1 MKEAQELQ
9 LHIMTAQLEA
19 KEANSTTEHINVTS
33 QLTIAQPINYGW
45 WLRISMYTLF
55 LLSGQSIAVLLGRLY
70 YDKGGKSKW
79 LGTVVQLIGFPV
91 LLPYYFFPSLKNLK
105 TNSTATTI
113 HSKPPSTLVHVSV
126 YVSLGLLM
134 VADCFLYSTG
144 LMYLP
149 VSTYSLICASQLAF
163 NAFFSFFLNSQ
174 KFTPLIVNSL
184 VLLTISSIL
193 LVFET
198 DPSSDSSKVSKGKYV
213 IGLICTI
220 SASAGYG
227 LVLSLTQV
235 AFKKV
240 FKKETFAA
248 VMDMIIY
255 QSLVATLG
263 ALVGLFASGE
273 WKGLKTEMEE
283 FELGKV
289 SYIMT
294 LVWTA
299 LIWDV
304 FAIGC
309 VGLIFEVSSLFSN
322 AISVLGLPIVP
333 VLAVIFFHDK
343 IGGIKVISM
352 VLAIWGFVSYVYQ
365 QYLDDLKS
373 KQHEER
379 NANEASNAS
388 SLQEVNGS

>member
-1 MKEAQELQ
+1 MVGCFH
-9 LHIMTAQLEA
+9 LH
-19 KEANSTTEHINVTS
+19 
-33 QLTIAQPINYGW
+33 
-45 WLRISMYTLF
+45 R
-55 LLSGQSIAVLLGRLY
+55 LLSKR
-70 YDKGGKSKW
+70 
-79 LGTVVQLIGFPV
+79 F
-91 LLPYYFFPSLKNLK
+91 
-105 TNSTATTI
+105 
-113 HSKPPSTLVHVSV
+113 
-126 YVSLGLLM
+126 
-134 VADCFLYSTG
+134 
-144 LMYLP
+144 
-149 VSTYSLICASQLAF
+149 
-163 NAFFSFFLNSQ
+163 
-174 KFTPLIVNSL
+174 
-184 VLLTISSIL
+184 
-193 LVFET
+193 
-198 DPSSDSSKVSKGKYV
+198 
-213 IGLICTI
+213 
-220 SASAGYG
+220 
-227 LVLSLTQV
+227 
-235 AFKKV
+235 

-263 ALVGLFASGE
+263 AFVGLFASGD
-273 WKGLKTEMEE
+273 WKGLKTQMEE

-299 LIWDV
+299 IMWEV
-304 FAIGC
+304 SAIGC

-333 VLAVIFFHDK
+333 VLAAIFFHEK

-373 KQHEER
+373 KQHEGR